1 MENILIM
8 GAHPDDIELG
18 CIGSLLKLKNEGKKI
33 IYLVMTKG
41 GNWEKKTYVDRI
53 YEVNSAIKNMQLDK
67 VILGD
72 VKDGYLDHNPK
83 NIDFLVQIIKEYKI
97 DTVFCQYY
105 KDSHQDHVNI
115 GLNALSI
122 SSLCNNLLFYESLTS
137 TEFIPNFYIDISDY
151 ENSKKELLKLYE
163 SQVEKY
169 KKRNQNLISYVDAKD
184 KLNGIKSH
192 TKYAEGFIVH
202 KMII

>member
-33 IYLVMTKG
+33 IYLVMTNG

-192 TKYAEGFIVH
+192 TKSRFENPYVNP
-202 KMII
+202 KK

>member
-1 MENILIM
+1 M

-33 IYLVMTKG
+33 IYLVMTNG

-105 KDSHQDHVNI
+105 KDSHQDHVN
-115 GLNALSI
+115 
-122 SSLCNNLLFYESLTS
+122 
-137 TEFIPNFYIDISDY
+137 
-151 ENSKKELLKLYE
+151 
-163 SQVEKY
+163 
-169 KKRNQNLISYVDAKD
+169 
-184 KLNGIKSH
+184 
-192 TKYAEGFIVH
+192 
-202 KMII
+202 